1 MWKTIKSL
9 GLPGKISPAGKISL
23 RNEKG
28 EITFD
33 SKINA
38 NIFKS
43 FFANL
48 AMNLVSKLPPA
59 SNRFSKDV
67 IHLFYKNQNI
77 KENSFHF
84 SEVTEDSIFKQ
95 LISINSNK
103 AAGMDNISGKFLKEG
118 AKFLAL
124 PLSQIC
130 NLSIKL
136 SVFPNECKLAKLKP
150 LYKKGSRTVPKNYRP
165 VSLLPIISK
174 VIEKVIHEQ
183 VQHYLDREKI
193 IFKYQSGF
201 RKNHSTDT
209 CLSYLTDKILNWF
222 DQGFLTG
229 LIAIDLQ
236 KAFDTIDHT
245 ILLEKMV
252 FFGFSNGVISWF
264 QSYLADRSFFINLED
279 SFSTKGDITCGVPQG
294 SILGPLLFLLYIN
307 DMPLA
312 VNSEIYLYADD
323 TCLVYQHKSLEVINE
338 NLNRDFSN
346 LCEWFVDNKLSIHFG
361 EDKTKCI
368 LFGSKRQKNDLN
380 ISFKDVKIK
389 QFSKLTYL
397 GGILDEAMKGE
408 DMALYV
414 LKKINS
420 RVKFLYRKDSFLNFD
435 LRRLLC
441 NALIQPHFDYVC
453 SAWFPNLNK
462 NLKARLQTSQNKC
475 IRFCLRL
482 GHRKRLNFLDF
493 KKINWLPVQERVYQC
508 IAAHVFKFFKNN
520 CPAYIHEL
528 FSQATTSSIN
538 TRHSYMKLT
547 QPFRK
552 RNFGKNNL
560 SFLGPKIW
568 NELPESIK
576 NSNLLNT
583 FKHKV
588 KDHFFSIMENKENC
602 HFIFY

>member
-1 MWKTIKSL
+1 M
-9 GLPGKISPAGKISL
+9 
-23 RNEKG
+23 
-28 EITFD
+28 
-33 SKINA
+33 
-38 NIFKS
+38 
-43 FFANL
+43 
-48 AMNLVSKLPPA
+48 
-59 SNRFSKDV
+59 
-67 IHLFYKNQNI
+67 
-77 KENSFHF
+77 
-84 SEVTEDSIFKQ
+84 
-95 LISINSNK
+95 
-103 AAGMDNISGKFLKEG
+103 
-118 AKFLAL
+118 
-124 PLSQIC
+124 
-130 NLSIKL
+130 
-136 SVFPNECKLAKLKP
+136 
-150 LYKKGSRTVPKNYRP
+150 LYHY
-165 VSLLPIISK
+165 II
-174 VIEKVIHEQ
+174 
-183 VQHYLDREKI
+183 Y
-193 IFKYQSGF
+193 
-201 RKNHSTDT
+201 N
-209 CLSYLTDKILNWF
+209 
-222 DQGFLTG
+222 
-229 LIAIDLQ
+229 
-236 KAFDTIDHT
+236 
-245 ILLEKMV
+245 
-252 FFGFSNGVISWF
+252 
-264 QSYLADRSFFINLED
+264 
-279 SFSTKGDITCGVPQG
+279 
-294 SILGPLLFLLYIN
+294 
-307 DMPLA
+307 
-312 VNSEIYLYADD
+312 LYADD
-323 TCLVYQHKSLEVINE
+323 TCFVYQHKSLEVINE

-368 LFGSKRQKNDLN
+368 LFGSNRQKNDLN

-397 GGILDEAMKGE
+397 GGTLDEAMKGE

-441 NALIQPHFDYVC
+441 NALIQSHFDYVF
-453 SAWFPNLNK
+453 SAWFPNLK
-462 NLKARLQTSQNKC
+462 KKLKGRLQNKY
-475 IRFCLRL
+475 ISFCLRL
-482 GHRKRLNFLDF
+482 NHRKRLIFLDF